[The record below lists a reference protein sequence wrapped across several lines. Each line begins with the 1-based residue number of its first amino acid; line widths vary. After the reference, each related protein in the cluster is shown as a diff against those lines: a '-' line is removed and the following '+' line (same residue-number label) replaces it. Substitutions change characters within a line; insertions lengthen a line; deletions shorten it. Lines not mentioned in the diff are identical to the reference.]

1 MVLEIAIGSKADR
14 FLQSVN
20 QQTFERLSNEIKEL
34 AVNPHPRN
42 AKKVLTEE
50 GVLRVRVGIYR
61 ILYSLE
67 DNLIPDFTPPYPV
80 LTKVPEFKGEL
91 DRPEPESGAPDGSMV
106 IKFDSE
112 RVSLPM
118 SFQTV
123 RVTV

>member
-20 QQTFERLSNEIKEL
+20 QQTFERLSNEINKL
-34 AVNPHPRN
+34 ADNPHPRK

-67 DNLIPDFTPPYPV
+67 DNNRVLLIVNIDKRS
-80 LTKVPEFKGEL
+80 KVYK
-91 DRPEPESGAPDGSMV
+91 R
-106 IKFDSE
+106 
-112 RVSLPM
+112 
-118 SFQTV
+118 
-123 RVTV
+123 